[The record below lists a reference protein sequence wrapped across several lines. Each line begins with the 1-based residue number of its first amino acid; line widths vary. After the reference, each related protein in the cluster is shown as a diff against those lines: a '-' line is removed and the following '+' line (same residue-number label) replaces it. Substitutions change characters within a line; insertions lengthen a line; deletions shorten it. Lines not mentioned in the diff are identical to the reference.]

1 MLGSLDGKL
10 LLYLT
15 LLALKT
21 KGDLLGGLS
30 FLVEDGLSLTSE
42 TLLLGIV
49 TTLTC
54 SRWKT

>member
-1 MLGSLDGKL
+1 VLGSLDGKL